1 MSAIT
6 AERHV
11 SMYTILVDGSEIDAD
26 LSRRVREVR
35 IQNHLRLPD
44 MCTLAASFPKSTSG
58 QGEPI
63 DQSPFDIGAT
73 LELRLGAREELTT
86 TTVFSG
92 EIVTLEPS
100 WSAGGV
106 ELLVRAY
113 DRSHLLMRRRNVR
126 TFQNQTSSDIVSKL
140 LGEAGFQADCEASG
154 EPHEFVQQNN
164 ESDWDLIWR
173 LAERSGLELVI
184 DGQKASLRK
193 PSADDAIELQWPA
206 TLRSFSPRVTAVQQV
221 NEVTLRALD
230 PKNNEAIDV
239 SVTSP
244 QQVAQIGVDRGTVV
258 AAFEEQKTHIATEPV
273 KSQAEGTSVAQAKL
287 DRLANAYVAIE
298 ASTDGNP
305 KIRAGATVKISGV
318 GQQFS
323 GTYPVTHSVHI
334 FRGGSTYETS
344 FSNVP
349 VNTLLAATG
358 SGNRAGQ
365 PNFGSQLVLG
375 IVTNNRDPENLG
387 RVRVRYPALSR
398 DAEGTWA
405 RIATLGAGNERGTL
419 MLPVVGEEV
428 LIGFEH
434 DDTTRPYVLG
444 SLFNGENSPG
454 DDLLHGQDGS
464 FVVRSDTQIVAAS
477 KEDLS
482 LTSGSK
488 LLIEVADN
496 VEEKYKGDWT
506 NETTGK
512 ASLTATQPFEIEGQN
527 VTIKGQAQIE
537 IEGTATVTLK
547 CGGSQIQLSSA
558 GIQISGPMITLG

>member
-1 MSAIT
+1 MSATT

-11 SMYTILVDGSEIDAD
+11 SLYTILVDGSEIDAD

-35 IQNHLRLPD
+35 IQNYLRLPD
-44 MCTLAASFPKSTSG
+44 LCTVAASFPKTASE

-73 LELRLGAREELTT
+73 LEIRLGAREDLTT
-86 TTVFSG
+86 ATVFRG
-92 EIVTLEPS
+92 EIVTLEPR
-100 WSAGGV
+100 WGAGGV

-113 DRSHLLMRRRNVR
+113 DHSHVLMRRRNVR

-140 LGEAGFQADCEASG
+140 LTEAGFQAQCDPSG

-164 ESDWDLIWR
+164 ETDWELIWR
-173 LAERSGLELVI
+173 LADRSGLELVI
-184 DGQKASLRK
+184 DGRTASLRK
-193 PSADDAIELQWPA
+193 PSSDNAVELEWPA
-206 TLRSFSPRVTAVQQV
+206 TLRSFNPRVTAVQQV
-221 NEVTLRALD
+221 DEVTLRAQD
-230 PKNNEAIDV
+230 PKTNEAIDV
-239 SVTSP
+239 SASSP
-244 QQVAQIGVDRGTVV
+244 QQVAQIGVNRQTIV
-258 AAFEEQKTHIATEPV
+258 AAFEEAKTHIATEPV
-273 KSQAEGTSVAQAKL
+273 KSQAEGMSVAQAKL

-298 ASTDGNP
+298 ASTSGNP
-305 KIRAGATVKISGV
+305 KIKAGASVKIGGV

-323 GTYPVTHSVHI
+323 GTYPVTQAVHI

-349 VNTLLAATG
+349 ISTLLAATR
-358 SGNRAGQ
+358 SGHGPGQ
-365 PNFGSQLVLG
+365 PSFGSQLVIG
-375 IVTNNRDPENLG
+375 VVTNNQDPENMG
-387 RVRVRYPALSR
+387 RVRIQYPALAD

-405 RIATLGAGNERGTL
+405 RIATLSAGNERGAL

-444 SLFNGENSPG
+444 SLFNGQDTPG
-454 DDLLHGQDGS
+454 DDLVHGQDGS
-464 FVVRSDTQIVAAS
+464 FVVLSDKQILAAS
-477 KEDLS
+477 KEDMS
-482 LTSGSK
+482 LTSGGK
-488 LLIEVADN
+488 LLIEVTDN
-496 VEEKYKGDWT
+496 VEEKYKQDWT

-512 ASLTATQPFEIEGQN
+512 ASLKATQPFEIDGQN

-537 IEGTATVTLK
+537 IEGSATVTLK

>member
-1 MSAIT
+1 MSATT

-11 SMYTILVDGSEIDAD
+11 SLYTILVDGSEIDAD

-35 IQNHLRLPD
+35 IQNYLRLPD
-44 MCTLAASFPKSTSG
+44 LCTVAASFPKGASG
-58 QGEPI
+58 QGEAI

-73 LELRLGAREELTT
+73 LEIRLGAREDLTT
-86 TTVFSG
+86 ATVFRG
-92 EIVTLEPS
+92 EIVTLEPR
-100 WSAGGV
+100 WGAGGV

-113 DRSHLLMRRRNVR
+113 DHSHVLMRRRNVR

-140 LGEAGFQADCEASG
+140 LTEAGFQAQCDPSG

-164 ESDWDLIWR
+164 ETDWELIWR
-173 LAERSGLELVI
+173 LADRSGLDLVI
-184 DGQKASLRK
+184 DGRTASLRK
-193 PSADDAIELQWPA
+193 PSSDNAIELEWPA
-206 TLRSFSPRVTAVQQV
+206 TLRSFNPRVTAVQQV
-221 NEVTLRALD
+221 DEVTLRAQD
-230 PKNNEAIDV
+230 PKTNQAIDV
-239 SVTSP
+239 SASNP
-244 QQVAQIGVDRGTVV
+244 QQVAQIGVNRQTVV
-258 AAFEEQKTHIATEPV
+258 AAFEEAKTHIATEPV
-273 KSQAEGTSVAQAKL
+273 KSQAEGLSVAQAKL

-298 ASTDGNP
+298 ASTSGTP
-305 KIRAGATVKISGV
+305 KIKAGASVKIGGV

-323 GTYPVTHSVHI
+323 GTYPVTQAVHI

-349 VNTLLAATG
+349 ISTLLAATR
-358 SGNRAGQ
+358 SGHGPGQ
-365 PNFGSQLVLG
+365 PSFGSQLVIG
-375 IVTNNRDPENLG
+375 VVTNNQDPENMG
-387 RVRVRYPALSR
+387 RVRVQYPALAD

-405 RIATLGAGNERGTL
+405 RIATLSAGNERGVL

-444 SLFNGENSPG
+444 SLFNGQDTPG

-464 FVVRSDTQIVAAS
+464 FVVLSDKQILAAS
-477 KEDLS
+477 KEDMS
-482 LTSGSK
+482 LTTGGK
-488 LLIEVADN
+488 LLIEVTDN
-496 VEEKYKGDWT
+496 VEEKYKQDWT

-512 ASLTATQPFEIEGQN
+512 ASLKATQPFEIDGQN

-537 IEGTATVTLK
+537 IEGSATVTLK

>member
-1 MSAIT
+1 MSATT

-11 SMYTILVDGSEIDAD
+11 SLYTILVDGSEIDAD

-35 IQNHLRLPD
+35 IQNYLRLPD
-44 MCTLAASFPKSTSG
+44 LCTVAASFPKGASE
-58 QGEPI
+58 QGEPV

-73 LELRLGAREELTT
+73 LEIRLGAREDLTT
-86 TTVFSG
+86 ASVFRG
-92 EIVTLEPS
+92 EIVTLEPR
-100 WSAGGV
+100 WGAGGV

-113 DRSHLLMRRRNVR
+113 DHSHVLMRRRNVR

-140 LGEAGFQADCEASG
+140 LTEAGFQAQCDPSG

-164 ESDWDLIWR
+164 ETDWELIWR
-173 LAERSGLELVI
+173 LADRSGLELVI
-184 DGQKASLRK
+184 DGRTASLRK
-193 PSADDAIELQWPA
+193 PSSDNSIELEWPA
-206 TLRSFSPRVTAVQQV
+206 TLRSFNPRVTAVQQV
-221 NEVTLRALD
+221 DEVTLRAQD
-230 PKNNEAIDV
+230 PKTNQAIDV
-239 SVTSP
+239 SASNP
-244 QQVAQIGVDRGTVV
+244 QQVAQIGVSRQTVV
-258 AAFEEQKTHIATEPV
+258 AAFEEAKTHIATEPV
-273 KSQAEGTSVAQAKL
+273 KSQAEGMSVAQAKL

-298 ASTDGNP
+298 ASTSGNP
-305 KIRAGATVKISGV
+305 KIKAGASVKIGGV

-323 GTYPVTHSVHI
+323 GTYPVTQAVHI

-349 VNTLLAATG
+349 ISTLLAATR
-358 SGNRAGQ
+358 SGHGPGQ
-365 PNFGSQLVLG
+365 PSFGSQLVIG
-375 IVTNNRDPENLG
+375 VVTNNQDPENMG
-387 RVRVRYPALSR
+387 RVRVQYPALAD

-405 RIATLGAGNERGTL
+405 RIATLSAGNERGVL

-444 SLFNGENSPG
+444 SLFNGQDTPG

-464 FVVRSDTQIVAAS
+464 FVVRSDKQILATS
-477 KEDLS
+477 KEDTS
-482 LTSGSK
+482 VTSGGK
-488 LLIEVADN
+488 LLIEVTDN
-496 VEEKYKGDWT
+496 VEEKYKQDWT

-512 ASLTATQPFEIEGQN
+512 ASLKATQPFEIDGQN
-527 VTIKGQAQIE
+527 VTIKGQAQID
-537 IEGTATVTLK
+537 IEGSATVTLK

>member
-1 MSAIT
+1 MSATT

-11 SMYTILVDGSEIDAD
+11 SLYTILVDGSEIDAD

-35 IQNHLRLPD
+35 IQNYLRLPD
-44 MCTLAASFPKSTSG
+44 LCTVAASFPKTASE

-73 LELRLGAREELTT
+73 LEIRLGAREDLTT
-86 TTVFSG
+86 ATVFRG
-92 EIVTLEPS
+92 EIVTLEPR
-100 WSAGGV
+100 WGAGGV

-113 DRSHLLMRRRNVR
+113 DHSHVLMRRRNVR

-140 LGEAGFQADCEASG
+140 LTEAGFQAQCDPSG

-164 ESDWDLIWR
+164 ETDWELIWR
-173 LAERSGLELVI
+173 LADRSGLELVI
-184 DGQKASLRK
+184 DGRTASLRK
-193 PSADDAIELQWPA
+193 PSSDNAVELEWPA
-206 TLRSFSPRVTAVQQV
+206 TLRSFNPRVTAVQQV
-221 NEVTLRALD
+221 EEVTLRAQD
-230 PKNNEAIDV
+230 PKTNQAIDV
-239 SVTSP
+239 SASSP
-244 QQVAQIGVDRGTVV
+244 QQVAQIGVNRQTIV
-258 AAFEEQKTHIATEPV
+258 AAFEEAKTHIATEPV
-273 KSQAEGTSVAQAKL
+273 KSQAEGMSVAQAKL

-298 ASTDGNP
+298 ASTSGNP
-305 KIRAGATVKISGV
+305 KIKAGASVKIGGV

-323 GTYPVTHSVHI
+323 GTYPVTQAVHI

-349 VNTLLAATG
+349 ISTLLAATR
-358 SGNRAGQ
+358 SGHGPGQ
-365 PNFGSQLVLG
+365 PSFGSQLVIG
-375 IVTNNRDPENLG
+375 VVTNNQDPENMG
-387 RVRVRYPALSR
+387 RVRIQYPALAD

-405 RIATLGAGNERGTL
+405 RIATLSAGNERGAL

-444 SLFNGENSPG
+444 SLFNGQDTPG
-454 DDLLHGQDGS
+454 DDLVHGQDGS
-464 FVVRSDTQIVAAS
+464 FVVLSDKQILAAS
-477 KEDLS
+477 KEDMS
-482 LTSGSK
+482 LTSGGK
-488 LLIEVADN
+488 LLIEVTDN
-496 VEEKYKGDWT
+496 VEEKYKQDWT
-506 NETTGK
+506 NETTGR
-512 ASLTATQPFEIEGQN
+512 ASLKATQPFEIDGQN

-537 IEGTATVTLK
+537 IEGSATVTLK

>member
-1 MSAIT
+1 MSATT

-11 SMYTILVDGSEIDAD
+11 SLYTILVDGSEIDAD

-35 IQNHLRLPD
+35 IQNYLRLPD
-44 MCTLAASFPKSTSG
+44 LCTVAASFPKGASE

-73 LELRLGAREELTT
+73 LEIRLGAREDLTT
-86 TTVFSG
+86 ATVFRG
-92 EIVTLEPS
+92 EIVTLEPR
-100 WSAGGV
+100 WGAGGV

-113 DRSHLLMRRRNVR
+113 DHSHVLMRRRNVR

-140 LGEAGFQADCEASG
+140 LTEAGFQAQCDPSG

-164 ESDWDLIWR
+164 ETDWELIWR
-173 LAERSGLELVI
+173 LADRSGLELVI
-184 DGQKASLRK
+184 DGRTASLRK
-193 PSADDAIELQWPA
+193 PSSDNAVELEWPA
-206 TLRSFSPRVTAVQQV
+206 TLRSFNPRVTAVQQV
-221 NEVTLRALD
+221 DEVTLRAQD
-230 PKNNEAIDV
+230 PKTNQAIDV
-239 SVTSP
+239 SASSP
-244 QQVAQIGVDRGTVV
+244 QQVAQIGVNRHTIV
-258 AAFEEQKTHIATEPV
+258 AAFEEAKTHIATEPV
-273 KSQAEGTSVAQAKL
+273 KSQAEGMSVAQAKL

-298 ASTDGNP
+298 ASTSGNP
-305 KIRAGATVKISGV
+305 KIKAGASVKIGGV

-323 GTYPVTHSVHI
+323 GTYPVTQAVHI

-349 VNTLLAATG
+349 ISTLLAATR
-358 SGNRAGQ
+358 SGHGPGQ
-365 PNFGSQLVLG
+365 PSFGSQLVIG
-375 IVTNNRDPENLG
+375 VVTNNQDPENMG
-387 RVRVRYPALSR
+387 RVRIQYPALAD

-405 RIATLGAGNERGTL
+405 RIAALSAGNERGAL

-444 SLFNGENSPG
+444 SLFNGQDTPG
-454 DDLLHGQDGS
+454 DDLVHGQDGS
-464 FVVRSDTQIVAAS
+464 FVVLSNKQILAAS
-477 KEDLS
+477 KEDMS
-482 LTSGSK
+482 LTSGGK
-488 LLIEVADN
+488 LLIEVTDN
-496 VEEKYKGDWT
+496 VEEKYKQDWT

-512 ASLTATQPFEIEGQN
+512 ASLKATQPFEIDGQN

-537 IEGTATVTLK
+537 IEGSATVTLK

>member
-1 MSAIT
+1 MSATT

-11 SMYTILVDGSEIDAD
+11 SLYTILVDGSEIDAD

-35 IQNHLRLPD
+35 IQNYLRLPD
-44 MCTLAASFPKSTSG
+44 LCTVAASFPKGASE

-73 LELRLGAREELTT
+73 LEIRLGAREDLTT
-86 TTVFSG
+86 ATVFRG
-92 EIVTLEPS
+92 EIVTLEPR
-100 WSAGGV
+100 WGAGGV

-113 DRSHLLMRRRNVR
+113 DHSHVLMRRRNVR

-140 LGEAGFQADCEASG
+140 LTEAGFQAQCDPSG

-164 ESDWDLIWR
+164 ETDWELIWR
-173 LAERSGLELVI
+173 LADRSGLELVI
-184 DGQKASLRK
+184 DGRTASLRK
-193 PSADDAIELQWPA
+193 PSSDNAVELEWPA
-206 TLRSFSPRVTAVQQV
+206 TLRSFNPRVTAVQQV
-221 NEVTLRALD
+221 DEVTLRAQD
-230 PKNNEAIDV
+230 PKTNQAIDV
-239 SVTSP
+239 SASSP
-244 QQVAQIGVDRGTVV
+244 QQVAQIGVNRQTIV
-258 AAFEEQKTHIATEPV
+258 AAFEEAKTHIATEPV
-273 KSQAEGTSVAQAKL
+273 KSQAEGMSVAQAKL

-298 ASTDGNP
+298 ASTSGNP
-305 KIRAGATVKISGV
+305 KIKAGASVKIGGV

-323 GTYPVTHSVHI
+323 GTYPVTQAVHI

-349 VNTLLAATG
+349 ISTLLAATR
-358 SGNRAGQ
+358 SGHGPGQ
-365 PNFGSQLVLG
+365 PSFGSQLVIG
-375 IVTNNRDPENLG
+375 VVTNNQDPENMG
-387 RVRVRYPALSR
+387 RVRIQYPALAD

-405 RIATLGAGNERGTL
+405 RIATLSAGNERGAL

-444 SLFNGENSPG
+444 SLFNGQDTPG
-454 DDLLHGQDGS
+454 DDLVHGQDGS
-464 FVVRSDTQIVAAS
+464 FVVLSDKQILAAS
-477 KEDLS
+477 KDDMS
-482 LTSGSK
+482 LTSGGK
-488 LLIEVADN
+488 LLIEVTDN
-496 VEEKYKGDWT
+496 VEEKYKQDWT

-512 ASLTATQPFEIEGQN
+512 ASLKATQPFEIDGQN

-537 IEGTATVTLK
+537 IEGSATVTLK